1 MKQIYILAMLFISAF
16 SFAQGPIITMILDG
30 DCAGGNPKLLE
41 IYADGLVD
49 FANFSIENETNAN
62 IGFGSNTSLADL
74 GIVQDEFVYL
84 TTTGSAAAIA
94 SEFPSLM
101 NANILAVGA
110 LNVNGNDRVRIVDA
124 SMNVV
129 DQYGVSGVDGSG
141 ENWQY
146 ADSFAKRVDGT
157 GPDNGF
163 TEANWTFGGNSF
175 LNNEGTCQG
184 GTQFETLIGGIG
196 TYTTTAST
204 TPTINVTGAVN
215 DLDYFENNGP
225 SGEGDFTVSASNL
238 TADVVI
244 TVPSTDFEISDASGG
259 TFSQSITLQQQ
270 GGDVSSTT
278 IFVRLAAGL
287 QSAVYTED
295 ISLVSGGA
303 PTQTVTVTGEVE
315 PDTPTV
321 FISGG
326 ASGMTYNQGNGPSS
340 EDSFAVS
347 GRFLTTATITVTVTA
362 PFEMSLTTNGA
373 FSTQV
378 EVPVT
383 NGMAD
388 FEDVFIRLAA
398 GQAVGTYSAT
408 VTASAT
414 GASNDTIT
422 VDGEVFASANCAN
435 VGDII
440 ITEIMQNPSNNGDPA
455 GEYFEVYNTTNTP
468 VDMQSWVI
476 SDDVSTTE
484 THTIAIS
491 LIVPA
496 RGYIVI
502 GNGNAGANPGDATLD
517 YDYANDISL
526 GNGLDGL
533 VLSCGGT
540 MIDQVIWDGGSTF
553 PDPTGASME
562 LAVSA
567 YDSVSNDVGSNWGT
581 ATNNFGNGDLG
592 TPGAIN
598 DFTLSTESLNKVSFK
613 MYPNPATG
621 STLFIKSS
629 NGDSMNIT
637 IYSTLGQQVINK
649 KNVSSSINISSLE
662 SGIYIVQIRQGT
674 SLHTRKLIVE

>member
-1 MKQIYILAMLFISAF
+1 MKQTYLLAMLFISAF
-16 SFAQGPIITMILDG
+16 SFAQSPIITMILDG

-62 IGFGSNTSLADL
+62 MGFGSNTSLAGL
-74 GIVQDEFVYL
+74 GTAQDEFVYL

-101 NANILAVGA
+101 NANILAVGT
-110 LNVNGNDRVRIVDA
+110 LNVNGNDRIRIVDA

-141 ENWQY
+141 ENWEY

-163 TEANWTFGGNSF
+163 TEANWTFGGNGF

-204 TPTINVTGAVN
+204 TPTINVSGAVN

-225 SGEGDFTVSASNL
+225 SDEGSFTVSASNL
-238 TADVVI
+238 TADVVV
-244 TVPSTDFEISDASGG
+244 TVPSTDFEISDTSGG

-270 GGDVSSTT
+270 GGDVASTT

-295 ISLVSGGA
+295 VSLVSGGA

-321 FISGG
+321 FITGS
-326 ASGMTYNQGNGPSS
+326 ADGMNYNQGNGPSS

-347 GRFLTTATITVTVTA
+347 GRFLTDQTITVTVTA
-362 PFEMSLTTNGA
+362 PFEISLTTSGV
-373 FSTQV
+373 FTQQV
-378 EVPVT
+378 DVPVVM
-383 NGMAD
+383 GAAA

-398 GQAVGTYSAT
+398 GQPTNTYSGT
-408 VTASAT
+408 VTASST
-414 GASNDTIT
+414 GATNDTLT
-422 VDGEVFASANCAN
+422 VTGEVFAAANCPN
-435 VGDII
+435 VGDLI
-440 ITEIMQNPSNNGDPA
+440 ITEIFANPANVNLSDGD
-455 GEYFEVYNTTNTP
+455 GEYFEVYNTTGAAI
-468 VDMQSWVI
+468 DMQSFTV
-476 SDDVSTTE
+476 SDDGSDSFTVNS
-484 THTIAIS
+484 S
-491 LIVPA
+491 VVVPA
-496 RGYIVI
+496 FGYVVFNR
-502 GNGNAGANPGDATLD
+502 NGDTTTNGGITTDYEYGTSMSLANSADEIILICNGVEIDRVD
-517 YDYANDISL
+517 Y
-526 GNGLDGL
+526 
-533 VLSCGGT
+533 
-540 MIDQVIWDGGSTF
+540 
-553 PDPTGASME
+553 TGAWPIEDGIAAE
-562 LAVSA
+562 LSLSTLNSI
-567 YDSVSNDVGSNWGT
+567 DNDDMANWGE
-581 ATNNFGNGDLG
+581 ATNEFFTSNFG

-598 DFTLSTESLNKVSFK
+598 DFTLSNDSLNKVSFK

-621 STLFIKSS
+621 NTLFIKSS
-629 NGDSMNIT
+629 NGASMSIA
-637 IYSTLGQQVINK
+637 IYSTLGQQVMNK

-662 SGIYIVQIRQGT
+662 TGIYIVQIRQGT
-674 SLHTRKLIVE
+674 SLQTRKLIVE